1 MPKYVY
7 HCKECGEDFTVKHS
21 LKEVVEICH
30 LCNSPTKPLRRPST
44 IFLNKKSGNIGSK
57 VKVGSVVKETIESV
71 REDLRIE
78 QERLTKREYNN
89 E

>member
-1 MPKYVY
+1 MA
-7 HCKECGEDFTVKHS
+7 KHS

-30 LCNSPTKPLRRPST
+30 LCGSTTQPIRRPST
-44 IFLNKKSGNIGSK
+44 IFLNKKNDNIETK
-57 VKVGSVVKETIESV
+57 LKVGSVVKETIESV
-71 REDLRIE
+71 REELRTE